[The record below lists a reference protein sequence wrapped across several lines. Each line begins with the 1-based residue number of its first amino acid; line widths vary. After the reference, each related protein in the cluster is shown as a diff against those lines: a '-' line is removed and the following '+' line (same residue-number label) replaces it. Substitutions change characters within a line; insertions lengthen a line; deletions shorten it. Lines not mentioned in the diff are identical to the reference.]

1 MRDGRQEVTGREA
14 GRRGFRMSA
23 RRGRR
28 MGNENFQRAASGDF
42 TLHGEEAEM
51 EMRYVLI
58 RILKHRQ
65 KQCPLRDIH
74 S

>member
-1 MRDGRQEVTGREA
+1 MRDGRQEVTGRGAGREG

-42 TLHGEEAEM
+42 MLHGEEAEM

-58 RILKHRQ
+58 
-65 KQCPLRDIH
+65 
-74 S
+74 